1 MSPASYR
8 AAPPRVGRC
17 NVTRIPRQDQIE
29 VTNTLTCVRNDL
41 RQHAIRVLPLVV
53 AELLLR
59 QGFAVGVDC
68 GDASTA
74 LLSASLSFACAW
86 PYAAKSPRLSAA
98 SPSAYAASASLSARA
113 RAPEL
118 GGPVCGG

>member
-8 AAPPRVGRC
+8 AAPPRVGKS

-29 VTNTLTCVRNDL
+29 VTQRFTCARNRL
-41 RQHAIRVLPLVV
+41 RQHAIGVLPQVM
-53 AELLLR
+53 AELSPR
-59 QGFAVGVDC
+59 QGFVVGDDC

-74 LLSASLSFACAW
+74 RLRASLSFACAW

-98 SPSAYAASASLSARA
+98 SPSAYAASASLSAWV

-118 GGPVCGG
+118 GVPV